1 MRYPK
6 DYGLSNFTPLDQDE
20 DMRRLFMESP
30 IVHACFSFYLR
41 RECSW
46 ETALKMA
53 VVELAKSNAALGK
66 MVEEMYMQMAP
77 APIIVKEKK

>member
-20 DMRRLFMESP
+20 DMRRLFVQSP

-46 ETALKMA
+46 EAALKMA
-53 VVELAKSNAALGK
+53 IVELAKANAKL
-66 MVEEMYMQMAP
+66 VNEMQMAP
-77 APIIVKEKK
+77 VAIIVKEKK